1 MEYLRR
7 DLTLLLPALLAMKAN
22 AAKTPLPSKCFE
34 FADLPVKTDPKTHNE
49 GRQVFDGYTHSG
61 YPIDLHITTLA
72 PGQMPH
78 AAHHHV
84 YEELIF
90 IQQGRLEVTIQSRI
104 SHVGPGSVVYVNS
117 NEEHGWKNVGEVPAQ
132 YFVLALGREKGMA

>member
-1 MEYLRR
+1 MEYSRR
-7 DLTLLLPALLAMKAN
+7 DLSLLLPALMAMN
-22 AAKTPLPSKCFE
+22 AQAEKTALPSKCFE

-49 GRQVFDGYTHSG
+49 KRQVFDGYTHSG

-84 YEELIF
+84 HEELMF
-90 IQQGRLEVTIQSRI
+90 IQTGGLEVNIQGKI
-104 SHVGPGSVVYVNS
+104 SHIGPGSS
-117 NEEHGWKNVGEVPAQ
+117 S
-132 YFVLALGREKGMA
+132 M